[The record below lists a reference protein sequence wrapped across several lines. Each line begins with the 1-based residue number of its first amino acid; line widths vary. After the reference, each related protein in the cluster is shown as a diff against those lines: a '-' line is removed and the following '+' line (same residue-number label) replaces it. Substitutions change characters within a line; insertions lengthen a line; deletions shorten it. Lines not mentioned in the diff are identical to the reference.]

1 MHESHNRGRGV
12 GLVTRCVWD
21 SLVTSR
27 LNEGGFTKVERQTY
41 VSSNHLQLPFAQS
54 NKAVSVPLIH
64 RLRLAPSLPPHHT
77 TYMSR
82 HLHAAH
88 TTTKQA
94 FDPHICPCCRW
105 TRDQWRL
112 LSWVQWLAGQAES
125 AGGFYP
131 SWSHQPGSKK
141 LLWSRLVAPTGTK
154 RPNLLVPG
162 GTTTRD

>member
-1 MHESHNRGRGV
+1 MRAITGGGGV

-27 LNEGGFTKVERQTY
+27 LNEGGFTKAERQTY

-64 RLRLAPSLPPHHT
+64 RLRLAPSLPPHHA

-94 FDPHICPCCRW
+94 FDPHICPGCRW

-112 LSWVQWLAGQAES
+112 LSRVQ
-125 AGGFYP
+125 
-131 SWSHQPGSKK
+131 
-141 LLWSRLVAPTGTK
+141 
-154 RPNLLVPG
+154 
-162 GTTTRD
+162 